1 MESSYT
7 TELVEKLADLE
18 SRRSFLCSEAACE
31 ALEDEIRD
39 TEDELDQS
47 RVSDEYNVRIYG

>member
-18 SRRSFLCSEAACE
+18 SRRSFLCSEAAHE

-47 RVSDEYNVRIYG
+47 RVSDEYNARIYG